1 MMNYKSRVISALK
14 AQALADKEK
23 ALMALDLLE
32 NKAVGI
38 GDHTSNDFLK
48 DANESLMLLAEAED
62 KLDMIEKYFTPTPT
76 TPTLSEKIDYSKN
89 GIAGVDA
96 LIDADARL

>member
-1 MMNYKSRVISALK
+1 MNYKSRVISALK
-14 AQALADKEK
+14 AQAIADKEK

-38 GDHTSNDFLK
+38 GDHTSNDFMK

-62 KLDMIEKYFTPTPT
+62 KLDMIEKYFTPT